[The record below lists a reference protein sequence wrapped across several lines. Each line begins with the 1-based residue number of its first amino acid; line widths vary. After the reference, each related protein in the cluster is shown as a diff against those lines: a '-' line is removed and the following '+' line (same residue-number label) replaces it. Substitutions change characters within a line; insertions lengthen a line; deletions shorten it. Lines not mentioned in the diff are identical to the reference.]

1 MICYMHNSASRL
13 RIVLTAKMF
22 WIYFRHFRILPRV
35 RNWRILVGLWEYVS
49 MSRSIVFLDRDNE
62 MRLALASYSCI
73 LKYLRKKKTNF
84 ALQSM
89 IIISVQLQKIFA
101 TENNCNYNCY
111 KFLLTTFLFLF
122 CPFIELNTRMTF
134 LASSWSPNKRY
145 FCFFFTAISAL

>member
-62 MRLALASYSCI
+62 MRLALAFYSCI
-73 LKYLRKKKTNF
+73 LKYLRKKKQILLYKVWSLYQCSYKKSLQLKIIATIIATNF
-84 ALQSM
+84 
-89 IIISVQLQKIFA
+89 
-101 TENNCNYNCY
+101 Y
-111 KFLLTTFLFLF
+111 LLRFY

>member
-1 MICYMHNSASRL
+1 
-13 RIVLTAKMF
+13 
-22 WIYFRHFRILPRV
+22 
-35 RNWRILVGLWEYVS
+35 
-49 MSRSIVFLDRDNE
+49 
-62 MRLALASYSCI
+62 
-73 LKYLRKKKTNF
+73 
-84 ALQSM
+84 M

-145 FCFFFTAISAL
+145 FCFFFTAISGFKVILNSPDFYKGVFLNVIPVPIIFSFESSQFQKLFLNQSNINNKYS